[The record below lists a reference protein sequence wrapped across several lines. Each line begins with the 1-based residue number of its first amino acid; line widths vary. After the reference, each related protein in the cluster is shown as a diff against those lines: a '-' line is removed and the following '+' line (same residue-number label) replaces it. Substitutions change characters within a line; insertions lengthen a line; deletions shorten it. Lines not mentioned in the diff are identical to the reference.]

1 MEVKSEHTF
10 LEMIN
15 AAVSHELRNPLNSL
29 IGQVEAMKE
38 YFEYFKQVIN
48 EIKQNPECKSKL
60 KQIHEGLEK
69 CS

>member
-29 IGQVEAMKE
+29 IGQVEAMNE

-60 KQIHEGLEK
+60 K
-69 CS
+69 